1 MRLDD
6 EPIQLINI
14 LYDNWI
20 ATTNQLTVFR
30 ETIYTIRGVFLLFRQ
45 TPDFKEKSFEQFF
58 EQSGYS
64 DDRLKGFIDAM
75 YKQTVAE
82 LKGKN
87 TQYLEGVRI
96 CSILGWD
103 I

>member
-45 TPDFKEKSFEQFF
+45 TPDFKEKSFEKVKTF
-58 EQSGYS
+58 SGN
-64 DDRLKGFIDAM
+64 G
-75 YKQTVAE
+75 
-82 LKGKN
+82 
-87 TQYLEGVRI
+87 
-96 CSILGWD
+96 
-103 I
+103 